1 MKKRA
6 LIAGIFAV
14 LILALCATIKLLQ
27 STPHPTI
34 PAHDIAEHL
43 QDGDII
49 CRLGDRLW
57 STYFKDISDI
67 DKRFSHL
74 GIARIT
80 DDGITVI
87 NAEGRSTEGKDSVNE
102 SGLDEFLASAV
113 AVGIY
118 RLQNHDGKALSTA
131 AMDYIGYPFDWN
143 FDLQDDTKLYCT
155 ELLYAVLKKISP
167 EIQLLTI
174 FQKELNKKII
184 PLEAVSNSEYFK
196 EVVYIKSGAMNK
208 VKRD

>member
-1 MKKRA
+1 MKKRV
-6 LIAGIFAV
+6 LIAGLATV
-14 LILALCATIKLLQ
+14 LILTLCVIIKLLQ

-34 PAHDIAEHL
+34 SAHDIAEHL

-57 STYFKDISDI
+57 STYFKDTSPI

-80 DDGITVI
+80 EDGITII
-87 NAEGRSTEGKDSVNE
+87 NAEGRSIEGKDSVNE
-102 SGLDEFLASAV
+102 TDLDEFLESAI

-118 RLQNHDGKALSTA
+118 RLQGHDGKALSTA
-131 AMDYIGYPFDWN
+131 AMDYIGYPFDWS
-143 FDLQDDTKLYCT
+143 FDLQDDTRLYCT
-155 ELLYAVLKKISP
+155 ELLYAVLKKTLP

-174 FQKELNKKII
+174 FQKELNRSII

-196 EVVYIKSGAMNK
+196 EVAYIKSGVKNK
-208 VKRD
+208 EQ

>member
-6 LIAGIFAV
+6 LIAGLGTV

-27 STPHPTI
+27 PTPHPTI
-34 PAHDIAEHL
+34 PTHDIAGHL

-57 STYFKDISDI
+57 STYFKDTSPL

-74 GIARIT
+74 GIARVT
-80 DDGITVI
+80 EGGITII

-102 SGLDEFLASAV
+102 SDLDEFLLSAI

-118 RLQNHDGKALSTA
+118 RLQGHDGKALSTA
-131 AMDYIGYPFDWN
+131 AMDYIGYPFDWG
-143 FDLQDDTKLYCT
+143 FDLQDDTRLYCT
-155 ELLYAVLKKISP
+155 ELLYAVLKKTLP

-174 FQKELNKKII
+174 FQKELSKNII
-184 PLEAVSNSEYFK
+184 PLEAVSNSVYFR
-196 EVVYIKSGAMNK
+196 EVAYITNEK
-208 VKRD
+208 

>member
-14 LILALCATIKLLQ
+14 LILSLCATIKLLQ
-27 STPHPTI
+27 STPHPAI
-34 PAHDIAEHL
+34 SAHDITGYL

-49 CRLGDRLW
+49 CRLGDRFW
-57 STYFKDISDI
+57 SAYFKDTSPI

-80 DDGITVI
+80 EGGITVI
-87 NAEGRSTEGKDSVNE
+87 NAEGRSKEGKDSVNE
-102 SGLDEFLASAV
+102 TDLDEFLESAV

-118 RLQNHDGKALSTA
+118 RLQSHDGKTLSTA
-131 AMDYIGYPFDWN
+131 AMEYIGYPFDWN

-155 ELLYAVLKKISP
+155 ELLYAVLKKTLP

-174 FQKELNKKII
+174 FQKELSKNII

-196 EVVYIKSGAMNK
+196 EVAYIKTEVMSK
-208 VKRD
+208 VKRE